1 MIDPEEIRERA
12 IGSMAAMI
20 EVNKEDGE
28 NYCRILAVLGMEEE
42 GDPVAEVERMDK
54 ELDIVHEAL
63 TELYNLDAA
72 VPIIKAALARIDAL
86 KTPNDLAKPPGA
98 ALCARSA

>member
-1 MIDPEEIRERA
+1 MT
-12 IGSMAAMI
+12 AMI
-20 EVNKEDGE
+20 EVTQEDGE
-28 NYCRILAVLGMEEE
+28 NYCRILSVLGMEEE

-72 VPIIKAALARIDAL
+72 VPIIKDALARIDAL
-86 KTPNDLAKPPGA
+86 KTPNAK
-98 ALCARSA
+98 